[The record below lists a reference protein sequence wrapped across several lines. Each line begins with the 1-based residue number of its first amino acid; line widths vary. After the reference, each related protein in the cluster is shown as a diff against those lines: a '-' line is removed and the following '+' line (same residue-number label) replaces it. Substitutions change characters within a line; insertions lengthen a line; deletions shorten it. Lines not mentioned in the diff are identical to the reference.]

1 MGKIRRR
8 AGAVGRRWGEGESW
22 GGLMAGFDG
31 WMDWKGRKGKENGK
45 GKSEKAQTKRMN
57 ESRKEQVDR

>member
-8 AGAVGRRWGEGESW
+8 AGAWGGGGEGESW

-31 WMDWKGRKGKENGK
+31 WMDWKGRKGKERKGKREIGK
-45 GKSEKAQTKRMN
+45 GSDKEN
-57 ESRKEQVDR
+57 E

>member
-8 AGAVGRRWGEGESW
+8 AGAVGRRWGGEGESW

-31 WMDWKGRKGKENGK
+31 WMDWKGRKGKGREK
-45 GKSEKAQTKRMN
+45 GNRKRLRQR
-57 ESRKEQVDR
+57 E